1 MQHRGRWNRIFR
13 SSMSNRFQV
22 RKIIRHDRSGA
33 VNAAGYRRDRRLLL
47 GTPELRSGVLGNR
60 YTLELAQKIDVPI
73 VASQLTIC
81 NRMQSNRFLPRDE
94 RENGFILYTPEF
106 LGSEISFFLSGARR
120 RQCAGAQK
128 TADVIRSKWGL
139 HLRLL
144 E

>member
-1 MQHRGRWNRIFR
+1 MFE
-13 SSMSNRFQV
+13 
-22 RKIIRHDRSGA
+22 
-33 VNAAGYRRDRRLLL
+33 AAGPDRRRWPCKPHAPSGRTGRRRRYHRAEGKYIRDRRLLL

-73 VASQLTIC
+73 VASQLTIR

-94 RENGFILYTPEF
+94 GEDGFILYTSEF
-106 LGSEISFFLSGARR
+106 LGSEISFFHSGARR
-120 RQCAGAQK
+120 RQCVGAQK
-128 TADVIRSKWGL
+128 TAHVIRSKGGL